1 MVIVIIF
8 TDHPLPSLIEE
19 VKHMEDFP
27 NVVIIPQNQETPE
40 QIIED
45 YVAIIEYNLERG
57 IPLEEVLYDFFDD
70 VNRWSCR
77 EFLIDQ
83 AKQSLHELENI
94 HKLEM
99 ESIVDDFDEDEEDDE
114 VF

>member
-1 MVIVIIF
+1 
-8 TDHPLPSLIEE
+8 
-19 VKHMEDFP
+19 MEDFP
-27 NVVIIPQNQETPE
+27 NVVIIPANRETPE
-40 QIIED
+40 EIIED
-45 YVAIIEYNLERG
+45 YVAIIKYNLERD
-57 IPLEEVLYDFFDD
+57 IPLDEILYDFFED

-99 ESIVDDFDEDEEDDE
+99 ENVIDDEDWEDE
-114 VF
+114 YGEYI